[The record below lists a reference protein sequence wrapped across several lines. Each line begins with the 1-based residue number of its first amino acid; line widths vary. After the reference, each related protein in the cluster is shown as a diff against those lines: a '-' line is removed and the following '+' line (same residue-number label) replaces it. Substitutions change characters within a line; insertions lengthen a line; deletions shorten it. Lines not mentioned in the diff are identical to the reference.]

1 VTSETSLVV
10 KEVDDEASTL
20 TFETSTGY
28 NTDSIV
34 DPNAEVTTFNYD
46 AVNLWWQ
53 MEHLPSYL
61 KSW

>member
-10 KEVDDEASTL
+10 KEVDYEASTL

-46 AVNLWWQ
+46 AVNLWW
-53 MEHLPSYL
+53 
-61 KSW
+61 

>member
-10 KEVDDEASTL
+10 KEVDDVASTL

-34 DPNAEVTTFNYD
+34 DPSSEVTTFNYD
-46 AVNLWWQ
+46 AVNLWW
-53 MEHLPSYL
+53 
-61 KSW
+61 